1 MPSFWNR
8 EAQRFRHLSRGGG
21 SRRAVGTQQDIQR
34 RFTPISTGVAAT
46 KGSVFGGPK
55 DVPLANQPFAH
66 GTYKGQSALTEQ
78 GTNYGSFPASAYR
91 TGAVQPQQWY
101 PVTNPTTGQRTYIQ
115 ALDVGPG
122 TSGGEATRGVD
133 LSPAAAQQIGYKGTG
148 QLQVGGLGGSFS
160 LGQNVVPYG
169 APAQPSVQAGIPSG
183 GGVGSQTTLA
193 SVGDLYGGTA
203 YDPVGLG
210 LSGTGGSQG
219 PASYS
224 PYPFQQDPFG
234 FDTSGSFGAADLPAS
249 PYGAGDIGGAVDT
262 SGMVMPPMTEMPT
275 VDPSSLLAQGGQI
288 SGTMSTDTAAPPD
301 QTPSATIGAG
311 DIGAT
316 YGGGQAYNYSP
327 APNGGTYVYDANWN
341 YVSTIPGQDT
351 STTPAATTT
360 SSTPTAP
367 AATTADASYATP
379 YATQTQSAAPATI
392 GSGFYGG
399 STSFGS
405 ASTGLYG
412 GLEGGLST
420 GSVGGFSG
428 MMDSGLGGGMGP
440 PNVMRYL

>member
-21 SRRAVGTQQDIQR
+21 TRRAVGTQQDIQR

-66 GTYKGQSALTEQ
+66 GTYPGQSALTEQ

-101 PVTNPTTGQRTYIQ
+101 PVTNPTTGKQTYVQ

-122 TSGGEATRGVD
+122 TSAAEASKGVD
-133 LSPAAAQQIGYKGTG
+133 ISPAAAQQLGYAGSG
-148 QLQVGGLGGSFS
+148 QLQVGGLGGVFS
-160 LGQNVVPYG
+160 MGGNVPSYTQNTQNVSYG
-169 APAQPSVQAGIPSG
+169 TPTSLPS
-183 GGVGSQTTLA
+183 GGVGSGTTLA
-193 SVGDLYGGTA
+193 SVGDLYGGTPQISMGI
-203 YDPVGLG
+203 DQ
-210 LSGTGGSQG
+210 LSSNQG
-219 PASYS
+219 PAYNT
-224 PYPFQQDPFG
+224 PYNFQQDPFG

-275 VDPSSLLAQGGQI
+275 IDPSSLLAQGGQM
-288 SGTMSTDTAAPPD
+288 SGVMSTDTAAPPD
-301 QTPSATIGAG
+301 QTPSATISAG

-351 STTPAATTT
+351 SATPAATTT

-420 GSVGGFSG
+420 GSVAGFSG